1 MMREFL
7 SLMDLVGGLRVFFA
21 ILLLLAIGFALMR
34 SIRPK
39 KRQHQVWVYL
49 LTTAVC
55 ILMLWLMLEP
65 IWPALQV
72 LGWCWM
78 GVIAVI
84 FMVIGAAIEDEV

>member
-1 MMREFL
+1 MREFL

-21 ILLLLAIGFALMR
+21 LILLFIIGFALMR
-34 SIRPK
+34 SIRPR

-49 LTTAVC
+49 LTAVVC
-55 ILMLWLMLEP
+55 ICILWLMLEP
-65 IWPALQV
+65 IWPALQI

-78 GVIAVI
+78 SLIAII